1 VTISVT
7 LNPTDSS
14 YIGTV
19 TTSDTYFVNRRSG
32 ARGA

>member
-19 TTSDTYFVNRRSG
+19 RTSDTYFVYKRSG